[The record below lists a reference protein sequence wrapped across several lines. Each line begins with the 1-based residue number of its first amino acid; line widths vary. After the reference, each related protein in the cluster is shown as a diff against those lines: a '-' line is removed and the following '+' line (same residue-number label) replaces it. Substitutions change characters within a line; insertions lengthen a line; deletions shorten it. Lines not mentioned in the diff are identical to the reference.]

1 MLDQADFRVLLLAQS
16 KALLLGFFQFNQINC
31 ILLSQVRIISVSV

>member
-16 KALLLGFFQFNQINC
+16 KALLLGFFSLIRLIVFY
-31 ILLSQVRIISVSV
+31 